1 VIRVTLCAF
10 LCALTIV
17 VSLATAAIQSRNRE
31 RGIALDA
38 VKRECD
44 MLEAVNGD
52 RCQRI
57 LAQDSRPIPFEP
69 PAPTPSKEPGPREKS
84 RAKPQGETALA
95 AASARGRTP

>member
-1 VIRVTLCAF
+1 MIRVTLCAF

-57 LAQDSRPIPFEP
+57 LAQDSRPIPFEAP
-69 PAPTPSKEPGPREKS
+69 VPTPPKEQGPRGKP
-84 RAKPQGETALA
+84 RAKPQGDTVLA
-95 AASARGRTP
+95 AASGRVSKP